1 MTRKPAKRRRVVAR
15 PPVGIGEAMALLG
28 AARARG
34 LVTDEQFDLS
44 LKLLLRRHGLAP
56 TTVAK

>member
-1 MTRKPAKRRRVVAR
+1 VVPVTRKPAKR
-15 PPVGIGEAMALLG
+15 PVGIGEAMALLE

-34 LVTDEQFDLS
+34 LVTDEHFDLS

-56 TTVAK
+56 ATVAK